1 MTLRRYAPL
10 KASRGTQIPSWVRE
24 AVVKRDGY
32 CAGPVAGLEGRCYGS
47 SELDHVRASGAL
59 GMKSPSTI
67 DNLVRLCSAHH
78 RMKTSDGRKWRPVLL
93 AYLER

>member
-10 KASRGTQIPSWVRE
+10 KASRGTVIPRDVRLH
-24 AVVKRDGY
+24 VMLRDGY

-47 SELDHVRASGAL
+47 SEIDHVRASGAL